1 MPIAHIEG
9 TIYVIS
15 FILIACYL
23 TFLVGIL
30 IEEVSLHITI
40 LDLLVESA
48 CSKRRRR
55 SSSEQ
60 TDNRDSNSPGRFDY
74 RRHCNSNLVR

>member
-1 MPIAHIEG
+1 MLYWSHKNYKFLEKEKSEHVALPTVHIEG

-30 IEEVSLHITI
+30 IEEVT
-40 LDLLVESA
+40 
-48 CSKRRRR
+48 
-55 SSSEQ
+55 
-60 TDNRDSNSPGRFDY
+60 
-74 RRHCNSNLVR
+74 